1 MPKSLTFVL
10 VALILPTTALA
21 NDGIAAVGIGGIV
34 FGKTDTIAMKKEVLT
49 ISYDKIS
56 VDYEFLNESGKDV
69 EETIVFPL
77 PPYSAVALPSN
88 AYYGEPNDF
97 SILVDG
103 KPVAFKSRISALTQE
118 GKDVTAQLQKLGL
131 NDLQIANPTVF
142 SNAERSVPPGLSER
156 QVGALAEQGLW
167 DAGLEGPGWMVKVDY
182 VWRQQFA
189 ANKVVRV
196 HHEYHPFVA
205 GGSAAGAFGNANE
218 FKRIYCADPGF
229 LAARAKTA
237 GKKTYFDG
245 LDVSYILTTGNTWKR
260 GIEDFT
266 LNIVKRQPDEL
277 LSFCFPGKVSKV
289 DALTFRAHLSNFQP
303 AQDLR
308 IHFGN
313 VDGPAHIKIGAMP
326 TLSP

>member
-1 MPKSLTFVL
+1 MSKSLQF
-10 VALILPTTALA
+10 ALLAIMLPAAALA
-21 NDGIAAVGIGGIV
+21 NDGVAAVGIGGIV
-34 FGKTDTIAMKKEVLT
+34 FGKTDAVAMKKEVLT
-49 ISYDKIS
+49 ICYDKIS

-97 SILVDG
+97 SVLVDA
-103 KPVAFKSRISALTQE
+103 KPVAFKSRIAALAQD
-118 GKDVTAQLQKLGL
+118 GKDVTAQLKKLGL
-131 NDLQIANPTVF
+131 SDLQIANPTVF
-142 SNAERSVPPGLSER
+142 TNAERSVPPGLSER
-156 QVGALAEQGLW
+156 QIKELAEQGLW
-167 DAGLEGPGWMVKVDY
+167 NEGLEGPGWMVKVDY
-182 VWRQQFA
+182 VWTQRFA

-205 GGSAAGAFGNANE
+205 GGSAAGAYGDADE

-277 LSFCFPGKVSKV
+277 VSLCFPGTIRKV
-289 DALTFRAHLSNFQP
+289 DALTFRAHLSNFKP
-303 AQDLR
+303 EQDLR

-326 TLSP
+326 SVRP